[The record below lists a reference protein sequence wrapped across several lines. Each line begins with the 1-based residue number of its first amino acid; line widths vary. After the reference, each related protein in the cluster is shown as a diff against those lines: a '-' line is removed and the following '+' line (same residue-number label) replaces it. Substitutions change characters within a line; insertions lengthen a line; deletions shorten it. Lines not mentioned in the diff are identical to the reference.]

1 MRQWSIR
8 DISAGAL
15 HVEGGSGGV
24 TLLHV
29 GEGVLVLKKQ
39 QLVTAQTVSVVCFWY
54 LSPGML
60 WART

>member
-1 MRQWSIR
+1 
-8 DISAGAL
+8 
-15 HVEGGSGGV
+15 VEGGSGGV

-54 LSPGML
+54 LSTLSPGML